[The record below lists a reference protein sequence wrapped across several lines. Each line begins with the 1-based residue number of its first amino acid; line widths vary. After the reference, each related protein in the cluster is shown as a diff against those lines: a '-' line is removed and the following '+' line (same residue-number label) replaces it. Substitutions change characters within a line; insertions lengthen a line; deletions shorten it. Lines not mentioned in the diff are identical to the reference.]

1 MIQRVQTIFL
11 LLASVFFFSYWF
23 FGLEWYEKG
32 YPVIIN
38 IFNGSEY
45 IYMVLISISY
55 IPLIISVISFVSIF
69 MFKKRKLQ
77 VKLTQ
82 FGLRLSLIMCLFTIF
97 YFYNCLG
104 YLTQL
109 LPSKFLE
116 LLMHAAIVN
125 PFICYYLLFLA
136 LKYIKRDN
144 ELINSL
150 DRIR

>member
-11 LLASVFFFSYWF
+11 LIASVFFFSYWF

-32 YPVIIN
+32 YPVIIS

-45 IYMVLISISY
+45 IYFVLISISY

-82 FGLRLSLIMCLFTIF
+82 LGLRLSLIMCLFTIF

-109 LPSKFLE
+109 MPSKFFE
-116 LLMHAAIVN
+116 LLMYAAIVN
-125 PFICYYLLFLA
+125 PFICCYLLFLA

>member
-11 LLASVFFFSYWF
+11 LLTSVFYFSYWL

-45 IYMVLISISY
+45 INMILISISF
-55 IPLIISVISFVSIF
+55 IPLIISGISFVSIF
-69 MFKKRKLQ
+69 VFKNRKLQ
-77 VKLTQ
+77 IKLTQ
-82 FGLRLSLIMCLFTIF
+82 LSFRLSLVMSLFTIF
-97 YFYNCLG
+97 YFYNCLS
-104 YLTQL
+104 YLTEL
-109 LPSKFLE
+109 MPFKFLE
-116 LLMHAAIVN
+116 LLRYAAIVN
-125 PFICYYLLFLA
+125 PFLCCYLLFLA

>member
-1 MIQRVQTIFL
+1 MIQRIQTIFL

-23 FGLEWYEKG
+23 FGIEWYQKG
-32 YPVIIN
+32 FPVIIS

-45 IYMVLISISY
+45 IYMVLITISY
-55 IPLIISVISFVSIF
+55 IPLVISVISFVSIF
-69 MFKKRKLQ
+69 VFKNRKLQ

-82 FGLRLSLIMCLFTIF
+82 LGFKLSLIMCLFTIF

-109 LPSKFLE
+109 MPSKFLE
-116 LLMHAAIVN
+116 LLMYAAIVN
-125 PFICYYLLFLA
+125 PFICCYLLFLA

>member
-1 MIQRVQTIFL
+1 MIQRLQTIFL
-11 LLASVFFFSYWF
+11 LLTSVFYFCYWL

-38 IFNGSEY
+38 VFNGSEY
-45 IYMVLISISY
+45 INTILFSISF

-69 MFKKRKLQ
+69 MYKKRKLQ

-82 FGLRLSLIMCLFTIF
+82 LGLRLSLIMCLFTIF

-104 YLTQL
+104 YLTEL
-109 LPSKFLE
+109 MPSKFLE
-116 LLMHAAIVN
+116 LLMYAAIVN
-125 PFICYYLLFLA
+125 PFLCCYLLFLA

>member
-1 MIQRVQTIFL
+1 M

-23 FGLEWYEKG
+23 FGIEWYQKG
-32 YPVIIN
+32 FPVIIS

-45 IYMVLISISY
+45 IYMVLITISY
-55 IPLIISVISFVSIF
+55 IPLVISVISFVSIF
-69 MFKKRKLQ
+69 VFKNRKLQ

-82 FGLRLSLIMCLFTIF
+82 LGFKLSLIMCLFTIF

-109 LPSKFLE
+109 MPSKFLE
-116 LLMHAAIVN
+116 LLMYAAIVN
-125 PFICYYLLFLA
+125 PFICCYLLFLA

>member
-32 YPVIIN
+32 YPVIIS

-82 FGLRLSLIMCLFTIF
+82 LGLRLSLIMCLFTIF

-109 LPSKFLE
+109 MPSKFLE
-116 LLMHAAIVN
+116 LLMYAAIVN
-125 PFICYYLLFLA
+125 PFICCCLLFLA

-150 DRIR
+150 ERIR

>member
-11 LLASVFFFSYWF
+11 LIASVFFFSYWF

-32 YPVIIN
+32 YTVIIS

-45 IYMVLISISY
+45 IYFVLISISY

-82 FGLRLSLIMCLFTIF
+82 LGLRLSLIMCLFTIF

-109 LPSKFLE
+109 MPSKFLE
-116 LLMHAAIVN
+116 LLMYAAIVN
-125 PFICYYLLFLA
+125 PFICCYLLFLA

>member
-1 MIQRVQTIFL
+1 MIQRLQTIFL
-11 LLASVFFFSYWF
+11 LLTSVFYFSYWL

-38 IFNGSEY
+38 VFNGSEY
-45 IYMVLISISY
+45 INTILFSISF

-69 MFKKRKLQ
+69 IFKNTKSQ
-77 VKLTQ
+77 IKLTQ
-82 FGLRLSLIMCLFTIF
+82 LM
-97 YFYNCLG
+97 
-104 YLTQL
+104 
-109 LPSKFLE
+109 PSKFLE
-116 LLMHAAIVN
+116 LLMYAAIVN
-125 PFICYYLLFLA
+125 PFICCYLLFLA

>member
-11 LLASVFFFSYWF
+11 LLTSVFYFSYWL

-32 YPVIIN
+32 YPVITN

-45 IYMVLISISY
+45 INTVLISISF
-55 IPLIISVISFVSIF
+55 IPLIISGISFVSIF
-69 MFKKRKLQ
+69 IFKNRKLQ
-77 VKLTQ
+77 IQLTQ
-82 FGLRLSLIMCLFTIF
+82 LGFRFSLVMSLFTIF
-97 YFYNCLG
+97 YFYNCLS
-104 YLTQL
+104 YLTEL
-109 LPSKFLE
+109 MPSKFLE
-116 LLMHAAIVN
+116 LLMYAAIVN
-125 PFICYYLLFLA
+125 PFLCSYLLFLA

>member
-1 MIQRVQTIFL
+1 MIQRIQTIFL

-23 FGLEWYEKG
+23 FGIEWYQKG
-32 YPVIIN
+32 FPVIIS

-45 IYMVLISISY
+45 IYAVLITISY
-55 IPLIISVISFVSIF
+55 IPLVISVISFVSIF
-69 MFKKRKLQ
+69 VFKNRKLQ

-82 FGLRLSLIMCLFTIF
+82 LGFKLSLIMCLFTIF

-109 LPSKFLE
+109 MPSKFLE
-116 LLMHAAIVN
+116 LLMYAAIVN
-125 PFICYYLLFLA
+125 PFLCCYLLFLA

>member
-1 MIQRVQTIFL
+1 MIQRIQTIFL

-23 FGLEWYEKG
+23 FGIEWYQKG
-32 YPVIIN
+32 YPIIIS

-45 IYMVLISISY
+45 IYAVLITISY
-55 IPLIISVISFVSIF
+55 IPLIISIISFVSIF
-69 MFKKRKLQ
+69 LFKNRKLQ

-82 FGLRLSLIMCLFTIF
+82 LGFRFSLVMSLFTIF
-97 YFYNCLG
+97 YFYNCLS
-104 YLTQL
+104 YLTEL
-109 LPSKFLE
+109 MPSKFLE
-116 LLMHAAIVN
+116 LLMYAAIVN
-125 PFICYYLLFLA
+125 PFLCCYLLFLA

>member
-1 MIQRVQTIFL
+1 MIQRIQTIFL

-23 FGLEWYEKG
+23 FGIEWYQKG
-32 YPVIIN
+32 YPIIKS

-45 IYMVLISISY
+45 IYAVLITISY

-69 MFKKRKLQ
+69 LFKNRKLQ

-82 FGLRLSLIMCLFTIF
+82 LGFKLSLIMCLFTIF

-109 LPSKFLE
+109 MPSKFLE
-116 LLMHAAIVN
+116 LLMYAAIVN
-125 PFICYYLLFLA
+125 PFLCCYLLF
-136 LKYIKRDN
+136 
-144 ELINSL
+144 
-150 DRIR
+150 

>member
-32 YPVIIN
+32 YPVIIS

-82 FGLRLSLIMCLFTIF
+82 LGLRLSLIMCLFTIF

-109 LPSKFLE
+109 MPSKFLE
-116 LLMHAAIVN
+116 LLMYAAIVN
-125 PFICYYLLFLA
+125 PFICCFLLFLA